1 MTSRTGQF
9 GVRFASFGDFEAYEA
24 GARGWTSKI
33 RKLDVGPFSAHLVQV
48 EAARVRLSY
57 SRISSVLELQGE
69 ALPGFHSFGLPM
81 PASSPALWCGRAT
94 SARTVSV
101 YDLSGAFE
109 AFVRPGF
116 ETAVLS
122 VHPETLAALGEDL
135 GIGTP
140 AELLEGFNVSTC
152 SDEPMLAV
160 RRSLQHIVAL
170 LAREPHRA
178 GHSALLGALSE
189 DLPAQLLTSLTARRA
204 APRPVG
210 PHLRGR
216 ALRRA
221 LAYVREHP
229 CEPLRV
235 NDLCRATGA
244 SERTLRRAFV
254 EKLGVPPKAYLLARR
269 LNGVRRELRHSTR
282 GDSRVNEAAHNWG
295 FWHMGQLAADYRRW
309 FGEYPSKTLARSAR

>member
-1 MTSRTGQF
+1 MTSRTGQVE
-9 GVRFASFGDFEAYEA
+9 VRVASFDDFETYEA
-24 GARGWTSKI
+24 GLRGWTPKI
-33 RKLDVGPFSAHLVQV
+33 RKLDAGPFTADLVQV
-48 EAARVRLSY
+48 EAGPVRLSY
-57 SRISSVLELQGE
+57 SRIGSSLELEGTAQ
-69 ALPGFHSFGLPM
+69 PGFHSFGLPM
-81 PASSPALWCGRAT
+81 PASSPALWCGRPT

-109 AFVRPGF
+109 AFVQPGF

-122 VHPETLAALGEDL
+122 VHPEALAELGEDL
-135 GIGTP
+135 GVGAP
-140 AELLEGFNVSTC
+140 AELLEGFDVATC
-152 SDEPMLAV
+152 SEERMLAL
-160 RRSLQHIVAL
+160 RWSIQQIVATL
-170 LAREPHRA
+170 TREPGRA
-178 GHSALLGALSE
+178 GHSSLLGALSE
-189 DLPAQLLTSLTARRA
+189 DLPAQLLGSLAERRA

-221 LAYVREHP
+221 LAYVREYP
-229 CEPLRV
+229 REPLRV